1 MPLHLTLDLFRQF
14 IVQME
19 VEQTLHLFTLHPLSP
34 HPPRVRSVASGAHA
48 SPDRAGT
55 SSRVP
60 TSRSSRRLP
69 EHPTAP
75 HHRGSGSG
83 AAPRAVP
90 QVRAEPPPPSP
101 PGPAPARRRLVSP
114 PPPVPGTPGG
124 AGSAGLDT
132 GCARSRTATPERGY
146 PPGKSQ
152 PFQTPSETPPRSPPP
167 HPPHFR
173 ADGGNRHRPDLHAFQ
188 TAC

>member
-83 AAPRAVP
+83 AAPGSSA
-90 QVRAEPPPPSP
+90 S
-101 PGPAPARRRLVSP
+101 ARRTTTPVS
-114 PPPVPGTPGG
+114 T
-124 AGSAGLDT
+124 
-132 GCARSRTATPERGY
+132 
-146 PPGKSQ
+146 
-152 PFQTPSETPPRSPPP
+152 
-167 HPPHFR
+167 
-173 ADGGNRHRPDLHAFQ
+173 
-188 TAC
+188 